1 MHANTEA
8 NRMTYTL
15 SMRSALYVF
24 LAVVAL
30 TANGVMAQEQG
41 SDGSENELVIEE
53 VIVTAQ
59 KREQAA
65 QDIPIS
71 IFALTG
77 DTLERSG
84 INFLEGIRDITAGL
98 EIVSAN
104 PGAVQIAIRGVTNLS
119 GTIESTAAVG
129 YYLDE
134 TPVSAFATA
143 MPEFAL
149 WDASRVE
156 VLRGPQGTLFGEGS
170 MGGTIRV
177 ITNKPDSSEFYGR
190 LQGEFSSIDGG
201 DTGWAGRGMLNVPLK
216 EETLAFR
223 LVFSYQDQ
231 GGWVDVPDLDL
242 EDTNDTTATDI
253 RAALRW
259 TPNDRLTVDLS
270 YMYQDIELDNTY
282 GQTSPGVLDPQEQFP
297 FFGPIGQLSTEES
310 NYDLFNLTI
319 DYDFGFASLV
329 SASSWFNQDRSEFT
343 DISTQA
349 PLFFGV
355 PGDINQ
361 PLDTTVKV
369 FTQELRLVSNGD
381 ERLDWTTGVFF
392 KTNDR
397 ELLQGFNFD
406 IPLIGF
412 TDSSLGIQESSADS
426 WAVFAEVDFEFT
438 DRWSGQLGGR
448 YYSDDR
454 DLTSTDLEDS
464 LFFGTVA
471 GTVTRGSGSDSHFSP
486 KAAITW
492 TGDDTLFF
500 AKVSNGF
507 RSGGT
512 NPNASSAPDEISDVY
527 GPEKLWSYELG
538 LKNTLAGGQVQ
549 LNAYLY
555 YNDWT
560 DLQLGFVTEDGLFG
574 FTENAGGA
582 NSKGG
587 ELEFLWLPTDR
598 LTWAV
603 NLSYTNAK
611 ITEDVFNAF
620 GDLIAADGNK
630 IPFVPKW
637 TVGTTLDYVWPV
649 SGNLEGLLH
658 LGYAYRDENYS
669 NAENDELAKNDK
681 YNQVRL
687 RGGVQGER
695 WGLYLFVTNLLNRD
709 DTTFKIR
716 PVSVTPLTYFTY
728 VRPRTIGI
736 EANWNF

>member
-1 MHANTEA
+1 
-8 NRMTYTL
+8 MTYTL
-15 SMRSALYVF
+15 FNRTT
-24 LAVVAL
+24 LACFVLTVA
-30 TANGVMAQEQG
+30 TFPTITWAQDQATDEAA
-41 SDGSENELVIEE
+41 EALVIEE

-59 KREQAA
+59 K
-65 QDIPIS
+65 
-71 IFALTG
+71 
-77 DTLERSG
+77 RSG

-177 ITNKPDSSEFYGR
+177 ITNKPDASDFYGR
-190 LQGEFSSIDGG
+190 LQGQFSSVDGG
-201 DTGWAGRGMLNVPLK
+201 GNGWAGRGVLNAPLK
-216 EETLAFR
+216 EDTLALR

-231 GGWVDVPDLDL
+231 DGWIDVPDLDL
-242 EDTNDTTATDI
+242 DNTNDTKATDL
-253 RAALRW
+253 RAALGW
-259 TPNDRLTVDLS
+259 TPNDRLTVDFS
-270 YMYQDIELDNTY
+270 YMYQKIKLDNTY

-297 FFGPIGQLSTEES
+297 FYGPVGQLSTEES
-310 NYDLFNLTI
+310 NYDLFNITI

-329 SASSWFNQDRSEFT
+329 SASSWFNQDRYTLDDLSP
-343 DISTQA
+343 QM

-355 PGDINQ
+355 PGDSNST
-361 PLDTTVKV
+361 LDTNVKV

-381 ERLDWTTGVFF
+381 ERLDWTAGVFY
-392 KTNDR
+392 KNNDR
-397 ELLQGFNFD
+397 ELLQTFLFD
-406 IPLIGF
+406 IQDIGF
-412 TDSSLGIQESSADS
+412 YDSASSLQESSADS
-426 WAVFAEVDFEFT
+426 WALFAEVDFEFT

-471 GTVTRGSGSDSHFSP
+471 GTVTHGSGSDSHFSP
-486 KAAITW
+486 KVAITW
-492 TGDDTLFF
+492 TGDDTLFY

-512 NPNASSAPDEISDVY
+512 NPNAKFRPEEISDVY

-549 LNAYLY
+549 LNGYLY

-574 FTENAGGA
+574 FTENAGSA

-598 LTWAV
+598 WTWAI
-603 NLSYTNAK
+603 NLAYVNAK
-611 ITEDVFNAF
+611 ITEDVYNAF
-620 GDLIAADGNK
+620 GELIAADGNK
-630 IPFVPKW
+630 IPFAPDW
-637 TVGTTLDYVWPV
+637 TVGTTLDYMWPV
-649 SGNLEGLLH
+649 SNSLEGLLH

-669 NAENDELAKNDK
+669 NAENDEMSKNDK
-681 YNQVRL
+681 YNQIRL
-687 RGGVQGER
+687 RGGVEGER
-695 WGLYLFVTNLLNRD
+695 WGLYLFVNNLTNNNN
-709 DTTFKIR
+709 TTFKYR
-716 PVSVTPLTYFTY
+716 PVSVTPLTYITY

-736 EANWNF
+736 EANWRF